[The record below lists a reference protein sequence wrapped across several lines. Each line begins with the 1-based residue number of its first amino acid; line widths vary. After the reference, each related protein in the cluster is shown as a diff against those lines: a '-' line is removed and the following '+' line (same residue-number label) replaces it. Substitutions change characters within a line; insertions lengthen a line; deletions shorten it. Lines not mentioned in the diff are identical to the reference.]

1 MRVRVRGGVA
11 AVPLPGEV
19 EVVPVVLQRLPVLLQ
34 VGVRMRGEGWG
45 ERGCRGITLTWRG

>member
-19 EVVPVVLQRLPVLLQ
+19 EVVPVVLQHPPLLLQ
-34 VGVRMRGEGWG
+34 VGVRMRGES
-45 ERGCRGITLTWRG
+45 